1 MVGVPK
7 SDGMRRAER
16 ATGRIMLDRESIA
29 DMIGRTSLFQAL
41 APEDRQAAA
50 KAMREQ
56 TYAAGQ
62 VIFSRG
68 DTSRDVFL
76 VLEGKVRLSVVS
88 LEGRELSFSLA
99 EPGAVFGEI
108 AALDGGARTADA
120 TAVVAGEAASLS
132 RADLGRLI
140 SAHPG
145 LRDAVLSTLCERL
158 RATTLQLESVALM
171 PLETRAA
178 RLLLA
183 FARRSGTAS
192 RDGRVS
198 FPCDVSQSELA
209 ALVGASR
216 PKLNRVLMQ
225 FEADGLLARNGRVY
239 AVDARG
245 LAALAAEELAWA

>member
-1 MVGVPK
+1 LTRPGGVVPPGLGAEGA
-7 SDGMRRAER
+7 GMSGTGGEARLAKVLEGQPFFGRLEPATLAEVVRTMRMRAFDSG
-16 ATGRIMLDRESIA
+16 A
-29 DMIGRTSLFQAL
+29 SLFQ
-41 APEDRQAAA
+41 
-50 KAMREQ
+50 
-56 TYAAGQ
+56 
-62 VIFSRG
+62 RG
-68 DTSRDVFL
+68 DGGDRLYVVASGL
-76 VLEGKVRLSVVS
+76 VRLSMGTAD
-88 LEGRELSFSLA
+88 GRIITVRLA
-99 EPGAVFGEI
+99 GPGEMIGEI

-245 LAALAAEELAWA
+245 LAALAAEEWA